1 MLTLVRVSFFLIPDF
16 SIHRNTTSDRN
27 SEMNY
32 GLFLFPKYIQEEVL
46 SSIFRKIVSEKM
58 KYCAGKPGEGAAK
71 LRLIAEEH
79 MPTALSRVPP
89 QRHSSE

>member
-1 MLTLVRVSFFLIPDF
+1 M
-16 SIHRNTTSDRN
+16 
-27 SEMNY
+27 
-32 GLFLFPKYIQEEVL
+32 KYKMYMGDVEWQKLKTALALKVL

-79 MPTALSRVPP
+79 MPTAVSRAAKPFILTLDNDGGICYLTLSLSR
-89 QRHSSE
+89 

>member
-1 MLTLVRVSFFLIPDF
+1 MPIQKS
-16 SIHRNTTSDRN
+16 SIILYHNQTDLSIGFT
-27 SEMNY
+27 
-32 GLFLFPKYIQEEVL
+32 VL

-79 MPTALSRVPP
+79 MPTAVSRAAKPFILTLDNDGGICYLTLSLSR
-89 QRHSSE
+89 

>member
-1 MLTLVRVSFFLIPDF
+1 MHFGFFWSVAGFEVL
-16 SIHRNTTSDRN
+16 SR
-27 SEMNY
+27 
-32 GLFLFPKYIQEEVL
+32 VL

-79 MPTALSRVPP
+79 MPTAVSRAAKPFILTLDNDGGICYLTLSLSR
-89 QRHSSE
+89 

>member
-1 MLTLVRVSFFLIPDF
+1 MDAIPYSFRWKCSRERI
-16 SIHRNTTSDRN
+16 S
-27 SEMNY
+27 Y
-32 GLFLFPKYIQEEVL
+32 KWVL

-79 MPTALSRVPP
+79 MPTAVSRAAKPFILTLDNDGGICYLTLSLSR
-89 QRHSSE
+89 